1 MTLPIAQA
9 PAGARLRD
17 PMNALN
23 EAIFRRLNE
32 PKMSFDLG
40 DGPVEVHVC
49 QWHENN
55 TPFPYVLFGETQGS
69 GGREGAQWTSKT
81 SSGWEL
87 VTVLDIWSKYK
98 GMKEVNSIA
107 ALVIDRMTGDKLDL
121 NADGFNVAMHRLEND
136 LTQRMPDG
144 LTVRRNLRFR
154 FWIQDQV
161 SIQPHVGG

>member
-1 MTLPIAQA
+1 MTTDITQA
-9 PAGARLRD
+9 PSGARLRD

-23 EAIFRRLNE
+23 EAIFKSLNS
-32 PKMSFDLG
+32 PKMVYDLG
-40 DGPVEVHVC
+40 EGDLEVHVC

-69 GGREGAQWTSKT
+69 GGKEGAQLTSKT

-87 VTVLDIWSKYK
+87 VTVLDIWSKYH
-98 GMKEVNSIA
+98 GMKELNLIA
-107 ALVIDRMTGDKLDL
+107 AQVVDRMTREKI
-121 NADGFNVAMHRLEND
+121 NITPEGFNITMHRLEND

-154 FWIQDQV
+154 FWIQDT
-161 SIQPHVGG
+161 STIQPHVGG